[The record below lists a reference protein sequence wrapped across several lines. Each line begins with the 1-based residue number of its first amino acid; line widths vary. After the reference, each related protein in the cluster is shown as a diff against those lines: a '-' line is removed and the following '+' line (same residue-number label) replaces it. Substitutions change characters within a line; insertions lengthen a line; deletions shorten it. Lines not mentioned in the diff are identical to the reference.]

1 MANNAKNIIVGAGT
15 VYLGK
20 LTGVEYNE
28 NDIPSA
34 ATARTATSAS
44 SLNAGVLAAA
54 GAINTF
60 DNPTLVDSD
69 NWTHVGYTSEG
80 VTFDFSPDYGEVQV
94 DQLLDVAKIFKQG
107 QTVMVKT
114 TFTEATLENFLVAI
128 GGDSA
133 DLGSVSSSGN
143 NSLRS
148 LTLNGGALGY
158 SPIERSLLVV
168 GPAPD
173 SIKNTTANS
182 KAERLYI
189 GYRAVSME
197 TVSIGIKRNEAT
209 VFPVTFRLL
218 PSDTYQGSSLNGAE
232 ATYGKIIDR
241 VYTAS

>member
-1 MANNAKNIIVGAGT
+1 MANNAKNIIVGAGI
-15 VYLGK
+15 VYIGK
-20 LTGVEYNE
+20 TAGVEYNE
-28 NDIPSA
+28 NDIPAA
-34 ATARTATSAS
+34 ATTRVATSAS
-44 SLNAGVLAAA
+44 SLNDGRLA
-54 GAINTF
+54 GANTINTF
-60 DNPTLVDSD
+60 DNPDLV
-69 NWTHVGYTSEG
+69 NANNFTHVGYTSEG

-114 TFTEATLENFLVAI
+114 TFTEATLENFLVTL
-128 GGDSA
+128 GGDST
-133 DLGSVSSSGN
+133 DLSSTSSSG
-143 NSLRS
+143 SGTIRS
-148 LTLNGGALGY
+148 LTLNGGSLGY

-173 SIKNTTANS
+173 AIRPATAQ
-182 KAERLYI
+182 KAERLYV

-218 PSDTYQGSSLNGAE
+218 PSDTYRGVASSGAE

-241 VYTAS
+241 VYTPA

>member
-15 VYLGK
+15 VYIGK
-20 LTGVEYNE
+20 NTGTEYTE
-28 NDIPSA
+28 NDIPSSG
-34 ATARTATSAS
+34 T
-44 SLNAGVLAAA
+44 LAAA
-54 GAINTF
+54 GATNTF
-60 DNPTLVDSD
+60 DNPANVNST

-107 QTVMVKT
+107 QKVSVKT
-114 TFTEATLENFLVAI
+114 TFTEATLENFLVAM
-128 GGDSA
+128 GADSN
-133 DLGSVSSSGN
+133 DLGTVSSSGN

-173 SIKNTTANS
+173 SLKGAAS
-182 KAERLYI
+182 ASRAERLYI

-197 TVSIGIKRNEAT
+197 TVSIGVKRNEAT

-218 PSDTYQGSSLNGAE
+218 PSSTNVGSSLTGSE